1 MGIELRELDL
11 DQPAVSNGDRPAPA
25 RWKKRAVLGG
35 IAVFVL
41 SLFVFFSPLLGLVKH
56 NFVFL
61 PKLGPKETV
70 LVEHDGK
77 MVVDTIYA
85 TVPPFSFIDQFGR
98 PFTDKHVEGKIL
110 VVDFFFTRCTTIC
123 PKMSVQMQ
131 QLQLKLDDEAFDD
144 VVFLSHTVDPEHDT
158 PEVLNAYARKLQADT
173 ARWKFL
179 TGSKADI
186 YLQGSEGY
194 YLAAKEDVM
203 AEGGFLHSE
212 KFVLVD
218 KDRYIRGYYD
228 GTTAEGMNA
237 LAADLKMLLKE
248 ERIKAAEAEKARRR
262 ND

>member
-1 MGIELRELDL
+1 
-11 DQPAVSNGDRPAPA
+11 
-25 RWKKRAVLGG
+25 
-35 IAVFVL
+35 
-41 SLFVFFSPLLGLVKH
+41 VKH
-56 NFVFL
+56 KFNFL
-61 PKLGPKETV
+61 PILGPKETV
-70 LVEHDGK
+70 LVERDGK

-85 TVPPFSFIDQFGR
+85 EVPPFAFIDQFGR
-98 PFTDKHVEGKIL
+98 PFTDKQVQGKVL

-131 QLQLKLDDEAFDD
+131 QLQLKLNDDAYDD

-179 TGSKADI
+179 TGNKADI
-186 YLQGSEGY
+186 YLQGSDGY
-194 YLAAKEDVM
+194 YLAAREDVL

-218 KDRYIRGYYD
+218 KQRHIRGYYD

-248 ERIKAAEAEKARRR
+248 ERIKAAEEERERRKR
-262 ND
+262 

>member
-1 MGIELRELDL
+1 M
-11 DQPAVSNGDRPAPA
+11 
-25 RWKKRAVLGG
+25 
-35 IAVFVL
+35 
-41 SLFVFFSPLLGLVKH
+41 KH
-56 NFVFL
+56 KFNFL
-61 PKLGPKETV
+61 PILGPKETV
-70 LVEHDGK
+70 LVERDGK

-85 TVPPFSFIDQFGR
+85 EVPPFAFIDQFGR
-98 PFTDKHVEGKIL
+98 PFTDKQVQGKVL

-131 QLQLKLDDEAFDD
+131 QLQLKLNDDAYDD

-179 TGSKADI
+179 TGNKADI
-186 YLQGSEGY
+186 YLQGSDGY
-194 YLAAKEDVM
+194 YLAAREDVL

-218 KDRYIRGYYD
+218 KQRHIRGYYD

-248 ERIKAAEAEKARRR
+248 ERIKAAEEERARRKR
-262 ND
+262 

>member
-1 MGIELRELDL
+1 
-11 DQPAVSNGDRPAPA
+11 
-25 RWKKRAVLGG
+25 
-35 IAVFVL
+35 
-41 SLFVFFSPLLGLVKH
+41 
-56 NFVFL
+56 
-61 PKLGPKETV
+61 
-70 LVEHDGK
+70 
-77 MVVDTIYA
+77 
-85 TVPPFSFIDQFGR
+85 
-98 PFTDKHVEGKIL
+98 VEGKIL

-123 PKMSVQMQ
+123 PKMGVQMQ
-131 QLQLKLDDEAFDD
+131 QLQLKLNDEAFDD

-158 PEVLNAYARKLQADT
+158 PDVLHDHARKLQADT

-179 TGSKADI
+179 TGNKADI

-218 KDRYIRGYYD
+218 KDRHIRGYYD

>member
-1 MGIELRELDL
+1 MSDSTAG
-11 DQPAVSNGDRPAPA
+11 APS

-35 IAVFVL
+35 IGLFVL

-56 NFVFL
+56 KFNFL
-61 PKLGPKETV
+61 PILGPKETV
-70 LVEHDGK
+70 LVERDGK

-85 TVPPFSFIDQFGR
+85 EVPHFAFIDQFGR
-98 PFTDKHVEGKIL
+98 PFTDKQVEGKVL

-131 QLQLKLDDEAFDD
+131 QLQLKLNDEAYND

-179 TGSKADI
+179 TGNKADI
-186 YLQGSEGY
+186 YLQGAEGY
-194 YLAAKEDVM
+194 YLAAREDVL

-218 KDRYIRGYYD
+218 KQRHIRGYYD

-248 ERIKAAEAEKARRR
+248 ERIKAAEAERARRKQ
-262 ND
+262 